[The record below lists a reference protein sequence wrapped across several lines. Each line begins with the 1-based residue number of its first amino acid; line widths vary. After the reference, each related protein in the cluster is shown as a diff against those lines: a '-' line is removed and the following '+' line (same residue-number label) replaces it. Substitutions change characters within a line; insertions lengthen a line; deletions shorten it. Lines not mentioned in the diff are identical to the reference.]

1 MVAGVLC
8 GGWLMTNFDAI
19 VFVGFMFI
27 GLPLLAEFLFSLG
40 TIFFFVFVFALA
52 WLLVRVWKGVNN
64 G

>member
-1 MVAGVLC
+1 
-8 GGWLMTNFDAI
+8 MTNLEAVIFVAI
-19 VFVGFMFI
+19 MFI

-40 TIFFFVFVFALA
+40 TIFFFVFVASAA